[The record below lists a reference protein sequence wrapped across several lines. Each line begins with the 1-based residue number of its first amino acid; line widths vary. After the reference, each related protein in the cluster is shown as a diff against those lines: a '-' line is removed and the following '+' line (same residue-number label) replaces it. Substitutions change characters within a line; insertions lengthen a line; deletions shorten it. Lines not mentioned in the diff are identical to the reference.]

1 MDNVFTCVY
10 RGCVVNP
17 SVNTRMIVRRKLRC
31 VRFVSATGHHPPSR
45 QPRRGANASRARHAP
60 TSSTYV
66 HVRHRHGQPQC
77 FSSGLHAPRL
87 ELPIVNGSRRAYLQF
102 LVCCHA
108 SDDTSSHIDT

>member
-45 QPRRGANASRARHAP
+45 QPRRGANASRARHDT
-60 TSSTYV
+60 TSYMYV
-66 HVRHRHGQPQC
+66 HMYMYVTVMVNLDASRVGC
-77 FSSGLHAPRL
+77 MPRDW
-87 ELPIVNGSRRAYLQF
+87 NYQ
-102 LVCCHA
+102 
-108 SDDTSSHIDT
+108 